1 MKFEEIQYQWTLDC
15 VMDETELSQ
24 ESIKIPQLHNKYL
37 IYYSNEKLKF
47 KEIKY
52 LFAGLIK
59 RKRDY
64 YSGRM
69 TAEELEAADWE
80 PFQYKLL
87 KADVQE
93 YIDADDNVI
102 ESKKFLTT
110 NGPSKIFKFCSSIKL
125 LNFISLIIFQFF
137 KGNHCPH
144 LFNYFGV
151 TLFNP
156 FIYKSGYSFTGWI
169 SIIMS

>member
-1 MKFEEIQYQWTLDC
+1 MKFEEIQISWTRDC
-15 VMDETELSQ
+15 EMDETELSH

-37 IYYSNEKLKF
+37 IFYSNEKLKF

-69 TAEELEAADWE
+69 TVDELEAADWE
-80 PFQYKLL
+80 PFQLKLL

-102 ESKKFLTT
+102 ESKKLLALQEEKVNYLESIVKSLTT
-110 NGPSKIFKFCSSIKL
+110 RGYLIK
-125 LNFISLIIFQFF
+125 NAIDW
-137 KGNHCPH
+137 KR
-144 LFNYFGV
+144 
-151 TLFNP
+151 
-156 FIYKSGYSFTGWI
+156 FTEGH
-169 SIIMS
+169 

>member
-37 IYYSNEKLKF
+37 IFYSNEKLKF

-102 ESKKFLTT
+102 ESKKLLALQEEKVNYLESIVKSLTT
-110 NGPSKIFKFCSSIKL
+110 RGYLIK
-125 LNFISLIIFQFF
+125 NAIDW
-137 KGNHCPH
+137 KR
-144 LFNYFGV
+144 
-151 TLFNP
+151 
-156 FIYKSGYSFTGWI
+156 FTEGH
-169 SIIMS
+169 

>member
-1 MKFEEIQYQWTLDC
+1 MKFEEIQIAWTRDC
-15 VMDETELSQ
+15 EMDETELSQ

-37 IYYSNEKLKF
+37 IFYSNEKLKY

-69 TAEELEAADWE
+69 TAEELEMADWE

-87 KADVQE
+87 KSDVQE

-102 ESKKFLTT
+102 ESKKLLALQEEKVNYLESIVKSLTT
-110 NGPSKIFKFCSSIKL
+110 RGYLIK
-125 LNFISLIIFQFF
+125 NAIDW
-137 KGNHCPH
+137 KR
-144 LFNYFGV
+144 
-151 TLFNP
+151 
-156 FIYKSGYSFTGWI
+156 FTEGH
-169 SIIMS
+169 

>member
-1 MKFEEIQYQWTLDC
+1 MKFEEIQKLWTSDC

-24 ESIKIPQLHNKYL
+24 ESVKIPQLHNKYL
-37 IYYSNEKLKF
+37 IFYSNEKLKY

-52 LFAGLIK
+52 LFAGLVK

-69 TAEELEAADWE
+69 TTEELEASDWE

-102 ESKKFLTT
+102 ESKKLLALQEEKVNYLESIVKSLTT
-110 NGPSKIFKFCSSIKL
+110 RGYLIKNAIDWKKFTE
-125 LNFISLIIFQFF
+125 
-137 KGNHCPH
+137 GH
-144 LFNYFGV
+144 
-151 TLFNP
+151 
-156 FIYKSGYSFTGWI
+156 
-169 SIIMS
+169 

>member
-37 IYYSNEKLKF
+37 IFYSNEKLKF

-69 TAEELEAADWE
+69 TAEELEMADWE

-102 ESKKFLTT
+102 ESKKLLALQEEKVNYLESIVKSLTT
-110 NGPSKIFKFCSSIKL
+110 RGYLIKNAIDWKKFTE
-125 LNFISLIIFQFF
+125 
-137 KGNHCPH
+137 GH
-144 LFNYFGV
+144 
-151 TLFNP
+151 
-156 FIYKSGYSFTGWI
+156 
-169 SIIMS
+169 

>member
-52 LFAGLIK
+52 LFAGLVR

-69 TAEELEAADWE
+69 TAKELEMADWE
-80 PFQYKLL
+80 PFQLKLL

-102 ESKKFLTT
+102 ESKKLLALQEEKVNYLESIVKSLTT
-110 NGPSKIFKFCSSIKL
+110 RGYLIK
-125 LNFISLIIFQFF
+125 NAIDW
-137 KGNHCPH
+137 KR
-144 LFNYFGV
+144 
-151 TLFNP
+151 
-156 FIYKSGYSFTGWI
+156 FTEGH
-169 SIIMS
+169 

>member
-15 VMDETELSQ
+15 EMDETELSH

-37 IYYSNEKLKF
+37 IFYSNEKLKF

-52 LFAGLIK
+52 LFAGLIR

-80 PFQYKLL
+80 PFQLKLL

-102 ESKKFLTT
+102 ESKKLLALQEEKVNYLESIVKSLTT
-110 NGPSKIFKFCSSIKL
+110 RGYLIKNAIDWKKFTE
-125 LNFISLIIFQFF
+125 
-137 KGNHCPH
+137 GH
-144 LFNYFGV
+144 
-151 TLFNP
+151 
-156 FIYKSGYSFTGWI
+156 
-169 SIIMS
+169 

>member
-1 MKFEEIQYQWTLDC
+1 MKFEDIQYQWTLDC
-15 VMDETELSQ
+15 VMDETELSK

-52 LFAGLIK
+52 LFAGLVR

-80 PFQYKLL
+80 PFQLKLL

-102 ESKKFLTT
+102 ESKKLLALQEEKVNYLESIVKSLTT
-110 NGPSKIFKFCSSIKL
+110 RGYLIK
-125 LNFISLIIFQFF
+125 NAIDW
-137 KGNHCPH
+137 KR
-144 LFNYFGV
+144 
-151 TLFNP
+151 
-156 FIYKSGYSFTGWI
+156 FTEGH
-169 SIIMS
+169 

>member
-1 MKFEEIQYQWTLDC
+1 MKFEEIQYQWTIDC

-52 LFAGLIK
+52 LFAGLVR

-69 TAEELEAADWE
+69 TMKELEAADWE
-80 PFQYKLL
+80 PFQLKLL

-102 ESKKFLTT
+102 ESKKLLALQEEKVNYLESIVKSLTT
-110 NGPSKIFKFCSSIKL
+110 RGYLIK
-125 LNFISLIIFQFF
+125 NAIDW
-137 KGNHCPH
+137 KR
-144 LFNYFGV
+144 
-151 TLFNP
+151 
-156 FIYKSGYSFTGWI
+156 FTEGH
-169 SIIMS
+169 

>member
-15 VMDETELSQ
+15 EMDETELSQ

-37 IYYSNEKLKF
+37 IFYSNEKLKF
-47 KEIKY
+47 KELKF

-69 TAEELEAADWE
+69 SVEELEAADWG
-80 PFQYKLL
+80 PFQFKLL

-102 ESKKFLTT
+102 ESKKLLALQEEKVNYLESIVKSLTT
-110 NGPSKIFKFCSSIKL
+110 RGYLIK
-125 LNFISLIIFQFF
+125 NAIDW
-137 KGNHCPH
+137 KR
-144 LFNYFGV
+144 
-151 TLFNP
+151 
-156 FIYKSGYSFTGWI
+156 FTEGH
-169 SIIMS
+169 

>member
-1 MKFEEIQYQWTLDC
+1 MDFEEIQKSWTRDC
-15 VMDETELSQ
+15 PIDETELSK
-24 ESIKIPQLHNKYL
+24 ESVKIPQLHNKYL
-37 IYYSNEKLKF
+37 ILYSNEKLRF
-47 KEIKY
+47 KEIKF

-93 YIDADDNVI
+93 YIDADENVI
-102 ESKKFLTT
+102 ESKKLLALQEEKVDYLEAIVRGLS
-110 NGPSKIFKFCSSIKL
+110 NRGYLIK
-125 LNFISLIIFQFF
+125 NAIDW
-137 KGNHCPH
+137 KR
-144 LFNYFGV
+144 
-151 TLFNP
+151 
-156 FIYKSGYSFTGWI
+156 FTEGH
-169 SIIMS
+169 

>member
-1 MKFEEIQYQWTLDC
+1 MKFEEIQIAWTRDC
-15 VMDETELSQ
+15 EMDETELSH

-37 IYYSNEKLKF
+37 IFYSNEKLKF

-52 LFAGLIK
+52 LFAGLVR

-69 TAEELEAADWE
+69 TVEELEAADWE

-102 ESKKFLTT
+102 ESKKLLALQEEKVNYLESIVKSLTT
-110 NGPSKIFKFCSSIKL
+110 RGYLIK
-125 LNFISLIIFQFF
+125 NAIDW
-137 KGNHCPH
+137 KR
-144 LFNYFGV
+144 
-151 TLFNP
+151 
-156 FIYKSGYSFTGWI
+156 FTEGH
-169 SIIMS
+169 

>member
-1 MKFEEIQYQWTLDC
+1 MKFEELQYQWTLDC

-37 IYYSNEKLKF
+37 IFYSNEKLKF

-52 LFAGLIK
+52 LFAGLVR

-64 YSGRM
+64 YSGRI
-69 TAEELEAADWE
+69 TVEELEAADWE

-93 YIDADDNVI
+93 YIDADENVI
-102 ESKKFLTT
+102 ESKKLLALQEEKV
-110 NGPSKIFKFCSSIKL
+110 NYLESIVKGL
-125 LNFISLIIFQFF
+125 STRGYLIKNAIDW
-137 KGNHCPH
+137 KR
-144 LFNYFGV
+144 
-151 TLFNP
+151 
-156 FIYKSGYSFTGWI
+156 FTEGH
-169 SIIMS
+169 

>member
-1 MKFEEIQYQWTLDC
+1 MKFEEIQKLWTSDC
-15 VMDETELSQ
+15 PIDDTELSK
-24 ESIKIPQLHNKYL
+24 ESVKIPQLHNKYL
-37 IYYSNEKLKF
+37 IFYSNEKLRL
-47 KEIKY
+47 KELKL

-93 YIDADDNVI
+93 YIDADENVI
-102 ESKKFLTT
+102 ESKKLLAVQEE
-110 NGPSKIFKFCSSIKL
+110 KVDYLESIVKGL
-125 LNFISLIIFQFF
+125 STRGYLIKNAIDW
-137 KGNHCPH
+137 KR
-144 LFNYFGV
+144 
-151 TLFNP
+151 
-156 FIYKSGYSFTGWI
+156 FTEGH
-169 SIIMS
+169 

>member
-1 MKFEEIQYQWTLDC
+1 MRMKFEEIQYQWTIDC

-69 TAEELEAADWE
+69 TAEELEVADWE

-102 ESKKFLTT
+102 ESKKLLALQEEKVNYLESIVKSLTT
-110 NGPSKIFKFCSSIKL
+110 RGYLIK
-125 LNFISLIIFQFF
+125 NAIDW
-137 KGNHCPH
+137 KR
-144 LFNYFGV
+144 
-151 TLFNP
+151 
-156 FIYKSGYSFTGWI
+156 FTEGH
-169 SIIMS
+169 